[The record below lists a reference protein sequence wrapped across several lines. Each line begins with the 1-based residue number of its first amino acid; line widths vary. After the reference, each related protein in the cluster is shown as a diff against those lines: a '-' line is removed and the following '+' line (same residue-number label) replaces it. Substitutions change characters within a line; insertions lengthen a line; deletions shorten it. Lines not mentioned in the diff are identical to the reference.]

1 MGWLDAVEAGANYY
15 NQDEASKAAVELGQL
30 SADKLYGL
38 GEDVMDKTEFKPF
51 TVTTG
56 LGSATTDAQGGYT
69 LNMSPEQQ
77 AIQNQLMSGAQS
89 LFNQAGVDPSIAQGK
104 LYEQIRATQRPD
116 EQRNALA
123 LEERMLSQGRLGLS
137 SDAYGGAT
145 PEMLAQQTAIQE
157 AMGRANFGAR
167 TQAMAE
173 QKQMFDTATGM
184 MKQGYMPQKEALA
197 ALGYGMEGSKLALTG
212 AGTGAQLF
220 SGLGQSG
227 IEALMQGTEMAQ
239 DIEAAKREALTN
251 LMFGNQ
257 PTLREQILAKEFG
270 IELGEDNGF
279 MSYLGFGDASTP
291 QWIKDLNPFASG
303 GSAVE
308 QSDADLEAMFEDLNG

>member
-1 MGWLDAVEAGANYY
+1 MGWLDAIESGANYY
-15 NQDEASKAAVELGQL
+15 NQDEASKAALALGQE
-30 SADKLYGL
+30 SAEKLYGL
-38 GEDVMDKTEFKPF
+38 GEDVMSKTEFKPF

-56 LGSATTDAQGGYT
+56 LGSATTDAQGGYS
-69 LNMSPEQQ
+69 LQMSPEQQ
-77 AIQNQLMSGAQS
+77 ALQNQLMSDAQS
-89 LFNQAGVDPSIAQGK
+89 LFSQAGVDPSIAQGK
-104 LYEQIRATQRPD
+104 LYEQIRATQRPE

-157 AMGRANFGAR
+157 AMGRANLGAR

-184 MKQGYMPQKEALA
+184 MNQGYKPQEEALA

-227 IEALMQGTEMAQ
+227 IEALMQGTELAQ
-239 DIEAAKREALTN
+239 GLEASKRDTFTDLI
-251 LMFGNQ
+251 FGTQ
-257 PTLREQILAKEFG
+257 PSLEEQILAKEYG
-270 IELGEDNGF
+270 IDLTQDGGWL
-279 MSYLGFGDASTP
+279 SSVGFGDAPTP
-291 QWIKDLNPFASG
+291 QWIKDLNPF
-303 GSAVE
+303 
-308 QSDADLEAMFEDLNG
+308 D

>member
-1 MGWLDAVEAGANYY
+1 MSNWLEAGASYY
-15 NQDEASKAAVELGQL
+15 NQDKAAEAALELGEQ
-30 SADKLYGL
+30 SAEKLYGL

-89 LFNQAGVDPSIAQGK
+89 LFSQAGVDPSIAQGK
-104 LYEQIRATQRPD
+104 LYEQIRAAQRPE

-157 AMGRANFGAR
+157 AMGRANLSAR

-184 MKQGYMPQKEALA
+184 MKQAYIPQEQALA

-227 IEALMQGTEMAQ
+227 IEALMQGAELAQ
-239 DIEAAKREALTN
+239 GLEAGKRDIFTDLI
-251 LMFGNQ
+251 FGQQ
-257 PTLREQILAKEFG
+257 PTLQEQILAKEYG
-270 IELGEDNGF
+270 IDLEADGGWLSSLG
-279 MSYLGFGDASTP
+279 YGDAPTP
-291 QWIKDLNPFASG
+291 QWIKDLNPF
-303 GSAVE
+303 
-308 QSDADLEAMFEDLNG
+308 D